1 MTVFMIKLVTI
12 SLILSIVT
20 MITSI
25 LKLVLNNIELS
36 TKLTI
41 LGYLYAVI
49 IMWIPFVNF
58 IFSCWYFKQAI
69 KLYNNEKI

>member
-1 MTVFMIKLVTI
+1 MTVFIIKLVTI
-12 SLILSIVT
+12 SLILSVVT

-58 IFSCWYFKQAI
+58 IFSYWYFKQAI

>member
-12 SLILSIVT
+12 SLILSVVT

-25 LKLVLNNIELS
+25 LKLILNNIELS
-36 TKLTI
+36 TKLMI

-58 IFSCWYFKQAI
+58 IFSYWYFKQTI